1 MTRPRKLTDEQRLE
15 NKLKARN
22 SEVNKQRRRE
32 NAIIYYYKKKIR
44 LLEEK
49 EKEIK
54 LDLEKL
60 NLSNIQETKNAL

>member
-1 MTRPRKLTDEQRLE
+1 MTRPKVLTDEQRLE

-49 EKEIK
+49 EKN
-54 LDLEKL
+54 L
-60 NLSNIQETKNAL
+60 NLTTIQVTENAI

>member
-15 NKLKARN
+15 NKLIARN
-22 SEVNKQRRRE
+22 SEVNRQRRRE

-49 EKEIK
+49 EKQIK

-60 NLSNIQETKNAL
+60 NLSIPVEPQPD

>member
-1 MTRPRKLTDEQRLE
+1 MTRPSKLTDEQRLE

-22 SEVNKQRRRE
+22 SEVNKQSRRE

-49 EKEIK
+49 EKQIK
-54 LDLEKL
+54 PVEP
-60 NLSNIQETKNAL
+60 QPE

>member
-49 EKEIK
+49 EKQIK

-60 NLSNIQETKNAL
+60 NLSIPAEPQPE

>member
-60 NLSNIQETKNAL
+60 NLSIPAELQPE

>member
-22 SEVNKQRRRE
+22 SEVNRQRRRE

-49 EKEIK
+49 EKN
-54 LDLEKL
+54 L
-60 NLSNIQETKNAL
+60 NLTTIQVTENVI